1 MGVSARTGVRMP
13 VVSESSAA
21 RRVFLRWVSAVV
33 CIAVAVA
40 TFGIVSAPSSAS
52 AAAGV
57 PKRMMSGW
65 LPYWSSGQSL
75 NSVVANAELFS
86 DVSPFWHNASSSSS
100 TASGVKI
107 DSNALSSG
115 TRPAHVAV
123 LKSKGIA
130 VLPSITD
137 GTSAGYM
144 SSVLKNPT
152 KRNALVDQVVNLV
165 VVNGYDGVDLDFEK
179 FAFNDGQSSWTTTR
193 PAWVTFVADLGARLH
208 ANGKLLAV
216 SVPPMGVSGS
226 NYWVYDWAGI
236 GPHVDRLRIMAYD
249 YSWCSP
255 GPIGGPLT
263 WVDKVAAFA
272 VSVMPASK
280 VQLGTPTYGR
290 DWVKRSTCTLT
301 GQKVY
306 ASRDLGTA
314 VNNTP
319 AGSWKRDPA
328 SQERYLNYT
337 EMVNGVVVSRSAWL
351 PDSVTVAAR
360 ARIASKYGLAGIAS
374 WTLGGE
380 QNAMWAPLRAIA
392 LTLPFSTSTGV
403 RARKVSVKVK
413 SVNRRIVKVSGRVLP
428 KRAKVKVRLQV
439 KRGNKWRSM
448 RTVKTKA
455 SGMYVVKVK
464 RASVKRSFRVR
475 VLSSGGFAAK
485 SSRVFT
491 VSRS

>member
-21 RRVFLRWVSAVV
+21 RRVFLRWVCAVV

-57 PKRMMSGW
+57 PKRVMSGW

-86 DVSPFWHNASSSSS
+86 DVSPFWHNASSSGS

-107 DSNALSSG
+107 DSHALSSG
-115 TRPAHVAV
+115 TRAAHLAV

-152 KRNALVDQVVNLV
+152 KRAALVDQVVNLV
-165 VVNGYDGVDLDFEK
+165 VSNGYDGVDLDFEK
-179 FAFNDGQSSWTTTR
+179 FAFSDGQSSWAATR
-193 PAWVTFVADLGARLH
+193 PVWVAFVAGLGSRLH

-255 GPIGGPLT
+255 GPIGGPLS

-314 VNNTP
+314 VNSTP

-337 EMVNGVVVSRSAWL
+337 ETVNGVAVARSAWL
-351 PDSVTVAAR
+351 PDHVTVAAR
-360 ARIASKYGLAGIAS
+360 ARIASKYGLAGIAN

-380 QNAMWAPLRAIA
+380 QNALWAPLRAIA
-392 LTLPFSTSTGV
+392 LTLPFATSNGV
-403 RARKVSVKVK
+403 RSRKVSVKVK
-413 SVNRRIVKVSGRVLP
+413 AVNRRLVKVSGRVLP
-428 KRAKVKVRLQV
+428 KRSKVKVRLQV
-439 KRGNKWRSM
+439 TRAGKWRVV
-448 RTVKTKA
+448 RTVKTTT
-455 SGMYVVKVK
+455 SGTYVLKMKRPIGKRSYRVLVVKG
-464 RASVKRSFRVR
+464 S
-475 VLSSGGFAAK
+475 GFASK
-485 SSRVFT
+485 SSKVFT
-491 VSRS
+491 VPRS